1 MSGFQSPIT
10 IGNAI
15 EHIRRNE
22 YLIPAFQREFVWKS
36 YQVER
41 LFDSL
46 MQGYPIGSMLF
57 WKVKDERKSKYRFY
71 KFLENYVEYHKTHN
85 TFFDTHSNKDF
96 YAILDGQQRLTALY
110 IGLFGYYAYHQYR
123 CSWEYSEKSFPKRY
137 LYLNISRTFPE
148 DEDDLTYK
156 FKFIDNKECQ
166 EKPIFQDNFGDR
178 WFKVGYI
185 VSLHKNT
192 DYDLD
197 EFSEENKLEKN
208 EKKILRK
215 LENVIFTDLLINYY
229 EEDSSE
235 DIAVN
240 IFVRINSGGTS
251 LSFSDILLSLMI
263 ANWKNKDAKTEIAN
277 LVDCI
282 KSKGFSINHDFI
294 LKSMLYLFHN
304 DVRFRIKSFD
314 NEFVSMIEKEWES
327 IRNAILNLF
336 DMLRGFGFDNW
347 TLTSYN
353 ATLPILYYIYH
364 RNIFEHILERKD
376 YKQDLYIIKQ
386 WLLKT
391 IVLRTFTGSSDG
403 KLSISRKAF
412 TTDFVNKKIDDNI
425 LSFPASSL
433 SKELNQGSL
442 SDENYEEI
450 LYTQKDNKFAF
461 SILALLYPNC
471 DCNNNKFHLDH
482 LHPIDSFNNEIHD
495 WKLYNSILNL
505 ELLNANEN
513 MSKSNTSLKDW
524 VDKEIKSKNI
534 DRATFLANHLI
545 PNNVSLELKD
555 FNEFIE
561 ARKKLLIEQFHSIM
575 KL

>member
-1 MSGFQSPIT
+1 
-10 IGNAI
+10 
-15 EHIRRNE
+15 
-22 YLIPAFQREFVWKS
+22 
-36 YQVER
+36 
-41 LFDSL
+41 
-46 MQGYPIGSMLF
+46 
-57 WKVKDERKSKYRFY
+57 
-71 KFLENYVEYHKTHN
+71 
-85 TFFDTHSNKDF
+85 
-96 YAILDGQQRLTALY
+96 
-110 IGLFGYYAYHQYR
+110 
-123 CSWEYSEKSFPKRY
+123 
-137 LYLNISRTFPE
+137 
-148 DEDDLTYK
+148 
-156 FKFIDNKECQ
+156 
-166 EKPIFQDNFGDR
+166 
-178 WFKVGYI
+178 
-185 VSLHKNT
+185 
-192 DYDLD
+192 
-197 EFSEENKLEKN
+197 
-208 EKKILRK
+208 
-215 LENVIFTDLLINYY
+215 
-229 EEDSSE
+229 
-235 DIAVN
+235 
-240 IFVRINSGGTS
+240 
-251 LSFSDILLSLMI
+251 
-263 ANWKNKDAKTEIAN
+263 
-277 LVDCI
+277 
-282 KSKGFSINHDFI
+282 
-294 LKSMLYLFHN
+294 MLYLFHN

-412 TTDFVNKKIDDNI
+412 TTDFVNKKMDDNI